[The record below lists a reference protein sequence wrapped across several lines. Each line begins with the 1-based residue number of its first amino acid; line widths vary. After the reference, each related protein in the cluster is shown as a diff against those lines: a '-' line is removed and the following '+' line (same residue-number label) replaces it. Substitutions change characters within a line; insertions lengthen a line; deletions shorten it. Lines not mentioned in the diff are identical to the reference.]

1 MKYLFII
8 IVLISLSLFAQDTI
22 VIIDEN
28 GEPQTCKVSES
39 GAIVCL

>member
-8 IVLISLSLFAQDTI
+8 IVLISLNLFAQDTV

-28 GEPQTCKVSES
+28 GEPQICKVTES